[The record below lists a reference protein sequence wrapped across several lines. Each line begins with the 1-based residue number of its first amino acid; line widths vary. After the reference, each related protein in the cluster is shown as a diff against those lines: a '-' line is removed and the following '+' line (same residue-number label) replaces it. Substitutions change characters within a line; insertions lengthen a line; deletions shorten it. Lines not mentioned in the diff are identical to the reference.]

1 VGRSKWWW
9 TIGGVVGLLG
19 WSELVTWR
27 ASRQHVSPSAVVS
40 ASGPKTIVV
49 LGYPTARDGSAS
61 LVQRY
66 RVRVALRDYRDG
78 DTMIFC
84 GGVTRAGVKSEAA
97 AMADYAVLKGLP
109 ANAVVLEDKSQS
121 TSQNIEYM
129 RRLVGSGP
137 VVIASNTFH
146 ARRARAHVWKQDPA
160 LARRLRRGSDYR
172 FGELLLLKPL
182 LAVFGR

>member
-1 VGRSKWWW
+1 VICWG
-9 TIGGVVGLLG
+9 
-19 WSELVTWR
+19 ELVTWR
-27 ASRQHVSPSAVVS
+27 ASRQHYPPFAPVP
-40 ASGPKTIVV
+40 ASTTKTVVV

-84 GGVTRAGVKSEAA
+84 GGVTRHGVKSEAE

-109 ANAVVLEDKSQS
+109 ATAVVLEDRSRS

-146 ARRARAHVWKQDPA
+146 ARRARKYLWKQDPT
-160 LARRLRRGSDYR
+160 LAGRLRRGSDYR
-172 FGELLLLKPL
+172 SGELLLLKPL
-182 LAVFGR
+182 LALFGR